1 MEALL
6 GLSSVIGFV
15 VCVIMLVIS
24 TVKKNGKVKKWA
36 IGITVCLVGF
46 IIAVAMP
53 SSSKSGGSIPS
64 ATTASAPAPASVPA
78 TVPAPAPAK
87 PIVAEL
93 SKEGVSSDVKI
104 TVTSFSAKD
113 SVGDNQFSIAKPQ
126 GVFKLVGLNIANNQ
140 KDAITITS
148 ANFKLIDDQ
157 GREFSDSSEAG
168 MAFAVSSNKVESF
181 SFKQLNPGMSIDG
194 VIAFDVPKDAKGF
207 KLKASGGMTGKPI
220 TLKVE

>member
-6 GLSSVIGFV
+6 GFSSVVGFL
-15 VCVIMLVIS
+15 VCIIKLIIS
-24 TVKKNGKVKKWA
+24 AVKKNGKVKKWA
-36 IGITVCLVGF
+36 IGIAVCFAGF

-53 SSSKSGGSIPS
+53 SSSKSGGSIPT
-64 ATTASAPAPASVPA
+64 APTASAPV
-78 TVPAPAPAK
+78 TAPAPAK
-87 PIVAEL
+87 PVVAEL

-148 ANFKLIDDQ
+148 ANFKLIDDL
-157 GREFSDSSEAG
+157 GREFSNSSEAG
-168 MAFAVSSNKVESF
+168 MALAVSNNKVEPF
-181 SFKQLNPGMSIDG
+181 SFKQLNPGM
-194 VIAFDVPKDAKGF
+194 VTTHHP
-207 KLKASGGMTGKPI
+207 L
-220 TLKVE
+220 

>member
-64 ATTASAPAPASVPA
+64 ATTASAPA

>member
-6 GLSSVIGFV
+6 GLSSVIGFA
-15 VCVIMLVIS
+15 VCVIMLIIS

-36 IGITVCLVGF
+36 IGITVCLAGF

-64 ATTASAPAPASVPA
+64 TTTASAPAPAP
-78 TVPAPAPAK
+78 TK

-126 GVFKLVGLNIANNQ
+126 GVFKLVGLNITNNQ